1 MILTCAP
8 TLTKRGKLFHS
19 IQPAGDNFCISI
31 SIEFYLAPRLSLPL
45 HILPVRAFLFAHLCQ
60 SDSPSLPPEF
70 WPGTCELLLPLLPHA
85 SRSRTHA
92 SRGRRCLSG
101 RERSVRAASEYLM
114 SGREGPDMTAKRLR
128 MDETT
133 RLRVKMVISE

>member
-1 MILTCAP
+1 MILISAP
-8 TLTKRGKLFHS
+8 TQTKRGKLFHRV
-19 IQPAGDNFCISI
+19 QPAGDNFCISI

-45 HILPVRAFLFAHLCQ
+45 HAFLFPHLCPTLPL
-60 SDSPSLPPEF
+60 SLRNFGLEPVSFFCPCSLPP
-70 WPGTCELLLPLLPHA
+70 A
-85 SRSRTHA
+85 SPSRFTHA

-101 RERSVRAASEYLM
+101 RERSVRAASEYLV

-133 RLRVKMVISE
+133 RLRVKMVIPE